1 MLGQVLITGELKML
15 ESVVE
20 SFLYSL
26 KKVGAVLDFQRLH
39 ARARVLPER
48 RLPRLPLH
56 AHRRQGRLLRVV
68 RSQKENRCCELF
80 LGVCIE

>member
-1 MLGQVLITGELKML
+1 ML
-15 ESVVE
+15 ESVDE
-20 SFLYSL
+20 SDSSRFLYSL

-48 RLPRLPLH
+48 RLPRLSLH

-68 RSQKENRCCELF
+68 RSQKENRCCEF
-80 LGVCIE
+80 SLGVCIE